1 MSRIRAVRALPPHK
15 PRTAGT
21 VAKLKSM
28 SEGKPALLG
37 GLCRFEGV
45 SNALVSDTVWLGN
58 SICNFQKR
66 KGGNF
71 KGASANLTNNYAK
84 RQGRCAIPNDRN
96 D

>member
-15 PRTAGT
+15 QRIAGT
-21 VAKLKSM
+21 VAKLNSM
-28 SEGKPALLG
+28 SEGKPSLLG
-37 GLCRFEGV
+37 GLCLFEGV

-66 KGGNF
+66 FGWKF
-71 KGASANLTNNYAK
+71 LAPKRKLTNNYAK
-84 RQGRCAIPNDRN
+84 RQGRCAIYNDLN